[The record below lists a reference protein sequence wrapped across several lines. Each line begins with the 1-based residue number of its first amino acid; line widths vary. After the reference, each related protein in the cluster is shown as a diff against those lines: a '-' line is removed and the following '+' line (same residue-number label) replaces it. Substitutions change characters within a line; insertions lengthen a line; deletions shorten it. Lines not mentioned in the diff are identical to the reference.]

1 MRTDAQAELVLAHL
15 EHEEPADA
23 YPDPV
28 TPLAPELPS
37 QHKAARSPLEAIL

>member
-15 EHEEPADA
+15 EHEGPPDAEPA
-23 YPDPV
+23 PV

-37 QHKAARSPLEAIL
+37 QPEAARSPLEAIL